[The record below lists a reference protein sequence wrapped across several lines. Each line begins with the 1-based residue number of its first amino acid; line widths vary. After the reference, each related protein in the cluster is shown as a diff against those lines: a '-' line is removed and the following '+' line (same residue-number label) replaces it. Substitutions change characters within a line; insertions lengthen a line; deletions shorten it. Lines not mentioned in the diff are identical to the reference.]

1 MGKYKRELKK
11 IRRKFTCKN
20 PNDPDLCFDI
30 GAGESFTGTIV
41 IRCSPDIREG
51 VKQGTVIALSEFDS
65 LLRTRVKKW
74 NGVEPRNPSTIW
86 DMILNMKQR
95 DKFHINTNLA

>member
-1 MGKYKRELKK
+1 MEKYKRELKK
-11 IRRKFTCKN
+11 IRRKFACKN

-30 GAGESFTGTIV
+30 LKQVTSFTGTIT
-41 IRCSPDIREG
+41 IQFSPAITIKSG
-51 VKQGTVIALSEFDS
+51 EFPP

-95 DKFHINTNLA
+95 DEFHINTNLA

>member
-1 MGKYKRELKK
+1 MEKYKRELKK
-11 IRRKFTCKN
+11 ICRKFACKN

-30 GAGESFTGTIV
+30 GAGESFTGTIT
-41 IRCSPDIREG
+41 IQFSPAITIKSG
-51 VKQGTVIALSEFDS
+51 EFPP

-95 DKFHINTNLA
+95 DEFHINTNLA